1 MKQRTELTQEQVVD
15 RGRRAST
22 ILNNSGIMDTIDE
35 IKSDLTEMLLTTS
48 VDQSSEREMVY
59 LQILGLNNLVAYLQ
73 SYEAAANQIENQI
86 IIEE

>member
-1 MKQRTELTQEQVVD
+1 
-15 RGRRAST
+15 
-22 ILNNSGIMDTIDE
+22 MDTIDE